1 MLYHS
6 RNLTSMIGYSVFVM
20 SSSITMMM
28 KIIIMQQH
36 NNMQRQ
42 LFVCSFTTVPM
53 IRRRRYNKNHQ
64 IFSRLY
70 HHRSN
75 NQQDNISN
83 LFLLSRKGSGS
94 CTTRLFSSSN
104 NDNDDTTTS
113 PTVTTT
119 LVRPMENIY
128 REWTLEQ
135 DQLLWLNSSG
145 KNKNKSN
152 AELAVLLG
160 RGMRGVE
167 QRLLKLKDVESS
179 VYQRM
184 FVKKNNNQNNK
195 SNDDDDESEKD
206 NNGNSNSSN
215 SNSKSITRNKKL
227 IPVSEVLRRIEW
239 DYQLN
244 ENDFYILH
252 YDRVDD
258 TIVTSSL
265 TASNSNIDSGET
277 SLIKALPEHRI
288 MAIKYKER
296 IVWDRRQNRKY
307 DIVFNE
313 PGIIDV
319 IQTYE
324 EWESKCNE
332 RLQMSRIMQNE
343 WNERWMDLL
352 ESSETKKE
360 RLFKLTKDLLLVSS
374 DADKSGSGSNDD
386 SSESQI
392 INTKQKVDSY
402 LPSIIELFREEDFF
416 STTTTTTTIETT
428 TEQNDDD
435 LLMADYPPSSAKTDS
450 NGRLVSLLD
459 ELSEWVASPYWTDFD
474 NDDDYTEI
482 DDKDNN
488 NEEQNI
494 LREILLQKISSTMD
508 RLEGKKYTGKEKMQQ
523 SMKSKKKQKVSQQ
536 QQAASRLNN
545 IQLNDNDIEESF
557 VRGSGAGGQK
567 VNKTSNCVAL
577 LHTPTGVRV
586 DCQDTR
592 SLQQNRKIARKR
604 LKEKLDLFWNGSNS
618 KQSMKQVQ
626 ASKKKKKTKLK
637 NKSRL
642 KEKKLSKKQQLL
654 LQLEEKEEE
663 EDKEEKQFNE

>member
-6 RNLTSMIGYSVFVM
+6 RTLTLMIGYSVFVM
-20 SSSITMMM
+20 SSITMMM
-28 KIIIMQQH
+28 KMIIMQQH
-36 NNMQRQ
+36 NMQRQ
-42 LFVCSFTTVPM
+42 LFVCSFTTTVPM
-53 IRRRRYNKNHQ
+53 IRRRYNNKNHP

-75 NQQDNISN
+75 NQEENISN
-83 LFLLSRKGSGS
+83 LLLLSRKGSGS
-94 CTTRLFSSSN
+94 RTTRLFSSSN
-104 NDNDDTTTS
+104 NDNDDDTTS
-113 PTVTTT
+113 STVTTT

-184 FVKKNNNQNNK
+184 FVKNNNNQNNNK
-195 SNDDDDESEKD
+195 SNDDDESEKRD
-206 NNGNSNSSN
+206 NNGNSSN
-215 SNSKSITRNKKL
+215 SSKSITRNKKL

-319 IQTYE
+319 IQTYD

-360 RLFKLTKDLLLVSS
+360 RLFQLTKDLLVVSS
-374 DADKSGSGSNDD
+374 DAGSGSGSNDD

-416 STTTTTTTIETT
+416 STTTTTTTTIEAT

-435 LLMADYPPSSAKTDS
+435 LQMADYPPSSAKTDS

-494 LREILLQKISSTMD
+494 LRETLLQKISSTMD
-508 RLEGKKYTGKEKMQQ
+508 RLEGKKYTVKEKMQQ
-523 SMKSKKKQKVSQQ
+523 SVKSKKKQKVSQQ

-663 EDKEEKQFNE
+663 EDEEEKQFNE

>member
-1 MLYHS
+1 
-6 RNLTSMIGYSVFVM
+6 MIGYSVLVM
-20 SSSITMMM
+20 MMSSITMMM
-28 KIIIMQQH
+28 AII
-36 NNMQRQ
+36 NMQRQ
-42 LFVCSFTTVPM
+42 LFVCSFTTSAPQPYRAM
-53 IRRRRYNKNHQ
+53 IRRRHNSCYNHQ
-64 IFSRLY
+64 TIFSRLH

-75 NQQDNISN
+75 NNQEENRPSS
-83 LFLLSRKGSGS
+83 LLLSIRKELVGFHYYYAPVASATS
-94 CTTRLFSSSN
+94 TRLFSSSSS
-104 NDNDDTTTS
+104 NDDDTA
-113 PTVTTT
+113 VTTI
-119 LVRPMENIY
+119 RPMENIY

-135 DQLLWLNSSG
+135 DQLLFSNSR
-145 KNKNKSN
+145 KNNKSN

-167 QRLLKLKDVESS
+167 QRLLKLKDVDSS

-184 FVKKNNNQNNK
+184 FVKDQNKN
-195 SNDDDDESEKD
+195 NDDDDDNKGNEDD
-206 NNGNSNSSN
+206 NNGSNKNSSN
-215 SNSKSITRNKKL
+215 KSIIKHKKL

-258 TIVTSSL
+258 TIITSLL

-307 DIVFNE
+307 DIVFNG

-319 IQTYE
+319 IQTYD
-324 EWESKCNE
+324 EWEIQYNE
-332 RLQMSRIMQNE
+332 RLKMSRIMQNV
-343 WNERWMDLL
+343 WNVRWMDLL
-352 ESSETKKE
+352 ESSETKKD
-360 RLFKLTKDLLLVSS
+360 RLYKLTKDLLVSS
-374 DADKSGSGSNDD
+374 HGGSGSKDD
-386 SSESQI
+386 SDPLAQM
-392 INTKQKVDSY
+392 INTKSKVDSY
-402 LPSIIELFREEDFF
+402 LPSIIELFRDEDFF
-416 STTTTTTTIETT
+416 SSSTTTTTTTTIEATT
-428 TEQNDDD
+428 KQNDDD
-435 LLMADYPPSSAKTDS
+435 DDLQQIAEGPPSFAKSDN
-450 NGRLVSLLD
+450 NGRLISLLD
-459 ELSEWVASPYWTDFD
+459 ELSEWVASPYWIEFD
-474 NDDDYTEI
+474 NDGDEEDYTEI

-494 LREILLQKISSTMD
+494 LRETLLQKISSTMD
-508 RLEGKKYTGKEKMQQ
+508 RLEGKKYIVKEKMQQ
-523 SMKSKKKQKVSQQ
+523 SLKSKKKQKVSQQ

-545 IQLNDNDIEESF
+545 IQLDDEDLEESF

-577 LHTPTGVRV
+577 LHKPTGVRV

-618 KQSMKQVQ
+618 KQSMKQLQ

-654 LQLEEKEEE
+654 LQLEEEEE
-663 EDKEEKQFNE
+663 EEE

>member
-1 MLYHS
+1 MRYHS
-6 RNLTSMIGYSVFVM
+6 RNLTLMIGYAVFVM
-20 SSSITMMM
+20 SSITMMM
-28 KIIIMQQH
+28 KIIMQQH
-36 NNMQRQ
+36 MQRQ
-42 LFVCSFTTVPM
+42 LFVCSFTTAPM
-53 IRRRRYNKNHQ
+53 IHRYNNHQ

-75 NQQDNISN
+75 NQEGNLSN
-83 LFLLSRKGSGS
+83 LLLSRKGFGFRYYSPVAS
-94 CTTRLFSSSN
+94 ATTSTTRLFSSSN
-104 NDNDDTTTS
+104 NDDDDTT
-113 PTVTTT
+113 VTT
-119 LVRPMENIY
+119 LRPMENIY

-135 DQLLWLNSSG
+135 DQLLWSNSSG
-145 KNKNKSN
+145 KNNKSN

-184 FVKKNNNQNNK
+184 FVKNNQNNK
-195 SNDDDDESEKD
+195 NNDDDENEKD
-206 NNGNSNSSN
+206 NKGSS
-215 SNSKSITRNKKL
+215 SSSSSKSITRNKKL

-258 TIVTSSL
+258 TIITSSL

-319 IQTYE
+319 IQTYD
-324 EWESKCNE
+324 EWETKCNE
-332 RLQMSRIMQNE
+332 RLKMSRIMQNV
-343 WNERWMDLL
+343 WSVRWMDLL

-360 RLFKLTKDLLLVSS
+360 RLFKLTKDLLVSS
-374 DADKSGSGSNDD
+374 YGGSGSKDD
-386 SSESQI
+386 SSESQM
-392 INTKQKVDSY
+392 INIKQKVDSY
-402 LPSIIELFREEDFF
+402 LPSTIELFREKDFF
-416 STTTTTTTIETT
+416 STTTTTTTTTIEAT

-435 LLMADYPPSSAKTDS
+435 LQIADYPPSSAKTDD

-474 NDDDYTEI
+474 DDDDYTEI

-494 LREILLQKISSTMD
+494 LRETLLQKISSTMN
-508 RLEGKKYTGKEKMQQ
+508 RLEGKKYTVKEKMQQ
-523 SMKSKKKQKVSQQ
+523 SLKSKKKQKLSQQ

-545 IQLNDNDIEESF
+545 IQLDDNDIEESF

-577 LHTPTGVRV
+577 LHKPTGVRV

-618 KQSMKQVQ
+618 KQSMKQLQ

-654 LQLEEKEEE
+654 LQLEKEEE
-663 EDKEEKQFNE
+663 EEEEEEDEEEHYNE

>member
-6 RNLTSMIGYSVFVM
+6 RTLTLMIGYSVFVM

-36 NNMQRQ
+36 NNLQRQ
-42 LFVCSFTTVPM
+42 LFVCSFTTTVPM
-53 IRRRRYNKNHQ
+53 IRRRFNNKNHQ

-75 NQQDNISN
+75 NQEENISN

-94 CTTRLFSSSN
+94 RTTRLFSSSN
-104 NDNDDTTTS
+104 NDNDDDTTTS
-113 PTVTTT
+113 TVTTT

-135 DQLLWLNSSG
+135 DQLLWSNSSG

-184 FVKKNNNQNNK
+184 FVKNNNNQNNK
-195 SNDDDDESEKD
+195 SYDDDDESEKD
-206 NNGNSNSSN
+206 NNGNSSN

-307 DIVFNE
+307 DIVFNA

-324 EWESKCNE
+324 EWETKCNE

-360 RLFKLTKDLLLVSS
+360 RLFQLTKDLLVVSS
-374 DADKSGSGSNDD
+374 DAGSGSGSNDD

-392 INTKQKVDSY
+392 IHTKQKVDSY
-402 LPSIIELFREEDFF
+402 LPSIIDLFREEDFF
-416 STTTTTTTIETT
+416 STATTTTTTIEAT

-435 LLMADYPPSSAKTDS
+435 LQMPDYPPSSAKTNC

-488 NEEQNI
+488 NEEQKI

-508 RLEGKKYTGKEKMQQ
+508 RLEGNKYSVKEKMQQ
-523 SMKSKKKQKVSQQ
+523 SLKSKKKQKVSQQ

-663 EDKEEKQFNE
+663 EDEEEKQFNE